1 MNIFLTG
8 ATGYVGSV
16 IAEELRKAGHT
27 VSGLA
32 RSQDAAA
39 KLKASGVEPISG
51 DLTAPAALRTAAAR
65 ADGVIHAAMSW
76 GADTAQVD
84 EAAVRTILDALA
96 GSGKPF
102 LYTSGVWVLGDTK
115 GHVAGEIWKPRP
127 PAIVAWRPA
136 VEQLV
141 MGGGERKVRGIV
153 IRPAMV
159 YGRGGGFTA
168 GFVKEARQTG
178 VVHIVGDGNNHMSF
192 VPVEGLAKLY
202 VLAVESPLGG
212 ELFLAADGPAF
223 TVRSVA
229 EATGARVETIPL
241 DVARTQMGPLAD
253 ALIMDQRVMT
263 TKAGRLLGWDPRY
276 PNVLEEV
283 KRMMAS

>member
-8 ATGYVGSV
+8 ATGYIGSAV
-16 IAEELRKAGHT
+16 AEQLRAAGHA

-39 KLKASGVEPISG
+39 KLTANGVQPILG
-51 DLTAPAALRTAAAR
+51 DLADPDAVRSAAAR
-65 ADGVIHAAMSW
+65 ADGVIHAAMAW
-76 GADTAQVD
+76 GPETAQLD
-84 EAAVRTILDALA
+84 EAAVRAIVDALA
-96 GSGKPF
+96 GSNRPF
-102 LYTSGVWVLGDTK
+102 LYTSGIWVLGDTK

-141 MGGGERKVRGIV
+141 LAGPERKVRGIV

-159 YGRGGGFTA
+159 YGRGGGVIA
-168 GFVKEARQTG
+168 GFVKEAKTTG
-178 VVHIVGDGNNHMSF
+178 VVRIVGDGNNHWSF

-202 VLAVESPLGG
+202 VLAIESPLGG

-229 EATGARVETIPL
+229 EATGAKVETVPL
-241 DVARTQMGPLAD
+241 DVARQQMGPMAD
-253 ALIMDQRVMT
+253 ALVMDQRVMT